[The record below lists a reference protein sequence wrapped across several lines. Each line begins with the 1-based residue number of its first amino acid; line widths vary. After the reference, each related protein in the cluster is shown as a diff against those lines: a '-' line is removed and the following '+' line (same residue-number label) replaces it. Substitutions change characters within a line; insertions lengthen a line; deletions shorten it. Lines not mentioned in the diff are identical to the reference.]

1 MFGKS
6 RPDPRTRESMILQC
20 RVTLRKLELKYRT
33 MLEREMRIARELK
46 SKNLTSSSN
55 VRKMKINYYMLR
67 EIEKTRARLR
77 EIQDTD
83 EMNAAM
89 NQLAGVLSAV
99 HQLSDGIDPAEGRA
113 AAGYIGKL
121 NQKAAREEKRMS
133 RILGRLEKKGGP
145 MDREIPPEEKG
156 DPVELPEDSA
166 VKAELD
172 EMNRYVEEMIKTL

>member
-46 SKNLTSSSN
+46 SKNLTSPSN

-99 HQLSDGIDPAEGRA
+99 HQLSDGRA

>member
-46 SKNLTSSSN
+46 SKNLTSPSN

-99 HQLSDGIDPAEGRA
+99 HQFSDGIDPAEGRA

-156 DPVELPEDSA
+156 DPVELPEDAA